1 MNRPVWQRWW
11 FAAMAFV
18 LVAGF
23 LAWLLPG
30 PQADLVLADGRQ
42 VSLLATTY
50 GTRHTYEEGSFL
62 ARLVARF
69 FGPNRGERFGYRS
82 HNFSSM
88 SPSLTVW
95 TEWPRGGSNSP
106 PRYASI
112 RAPGMFE
119 SEPLYLAASSFSS
132 RKPRS
137 IVAWK
142 FESYPRRAGKLE
154 IRFHDHPLPYR
165 PNPLGALM
173 VPNRAEQGVAAFG
186 GSEPP
191 IRVENGGV
199 KFSLKSLE
207 SGLEVPLWR
216 RGTESALAPW
226 TTATFEVREGG
237 AISTNW
243 MIRRIECIGA
253 TSNYFAVPYTRLP
266 NRNGR
271 LEAGFS
277 KVLWPDEPDWNLTA
291 EFVRTSGYAEADL
304 WTLREVPVSR
314 TNSAVVT
321 NFVAAIH
328 GDIAAQLTLKPALL
342 QSAAENGYLRTTDLG
357 LSFTSSVPEMRVEL
371 ARVTDNRGRELKFG
385 NGYALWP
392 HTGPNGHYVAGM
404 ELAPDTQSIDVTFAF
419 QRPRFVTFVVKP
431 TFVRTNFDSAF
442 PPASK

>member
-1 MNRPVWQRWW
+1 MRALISGQ
-11 FAAMAFV
+11 
-18 LVAGF
+18 
-23 LAWLLPG
+23 
-30 PQADLVLADGRQ
+30 DL
-42 VSLLATTY
+42 
-50 GTRHTYEEGSFL
+50 
-62 ARLVARF
+62 
-69 FGPNRGERFGYRS
+69 
-82 HNFSSM
+82 
-88 SPSLTVW
+88 
-95 TEWPRGGSNSP
+95 
-106 PRYASI
+106 
-112 RAPGMFE
+112 
-119 SEPLYLAASSFSS
+119 
-132 RKPRS
+132 
-137 IVAWK
+137 
-142 FESYPRRAGKLE
+142 
-154 IRFHDHPLPYR
+154 
-165 PNPLGALM
+165 
-173 VPNRAEQGVAAFG
+173 
-186 GSEPP
+186 
-191 IRVENGGV
+191 
-199 KFSLKSLE
+199 
-207 SGLEVPLWR
+207 PLWR
-216 RGTESALAPW
+216 RGTETGLAPW

-328 GDIAAQLTLKPALL
+328 GDIAAQLTLKPASL

-357 LSFTSSVPEMRVEL
+357 LRFTSSVPEMRVEL